1 MKIRLQQY
9 TIESTRSVNGKV
21 ISRRYGY
28 VIAVKRHWW
37 KVWRNWR
44 YVNLLY
50 GWQNAICYDD
60 VPVKVQLVSMDHATT
75 FCEDGEMK
83 FNCKSTAERV
93 IELMKEQPDRFILA

>member
-37 KVWRNWR
+37 KVWGKWR
-44 YVNLLY
+44 YINLLP
-50 GWQNAICYDD
+50 GWQRSILHDEA
-60 VPVKVQLVSMDHATT
+60 VRVRLVSMSYATK
-75 FCEDGEMK
+75 FNEDGSMDLNK
-83 FNCKSTAERV
+83 KSTAENV
-93 IELMKEQPDRFILA
+93 IKLMKEQPDRFILA